1 MKKKSRMYK
10 ILGANIVILLLVS
23 SLITIAIEN
32 YQEETDIKMIH
43 PSEITSSGNQY
54 EGHLRVYVVE
64 IESRWDMENR
74 HPYHNALFDFAY
86 DDDLFIPYLD
96 TFEETIN
103 WQGDIDEDNVIIMAA
118 VFNPES
124 HENYADPP
132 TGRPFNAYYVDAA
145 AGATPGNSDSNV
157 VNDEFTHTVFC
168 EKGTASWCPS
178 CPSMASKLS
187 DIYESGDY
195 PFFFVSMVVDE
206 SNDANSRMG
215 NYNLKWLPTAF
226 YDGGTDVVVGGGPDT
241 SYHEDIIEACGQRD
255 VHELDL
261 TLSVEWL
268 GEGSLEININIINNE
283 ELPNDPPEKPTING
297 PTSAKT
303 GEDHEYTFVT
313 TDPDGDDVYYFVD
326 WGDETNSSWLGP
338 SNSGEEVTATH
349 TWSEDGIYII
359 RVKAKDMDG
368 AESDFETLKVTMPI
382 NQALINLQ
390 NFLEILSKFFPR
402 LGLISDF

>member
-1 MKKKSRMYK
+1 
-10 ILGANIVILLLVS
+10 
-23 SLITIAIEN
+23 
-32 YQEETDIKMIH
+32 MIH

-226 YDGGTDVVVGGGPDT
+226 YDGG
-241 SYHEDIIEACGQRD
+241 
-255 VHELDL
+255 
-261 TLSVEWL
+261 
-268 GEGSLEININIINNE
+268 ININIINNE

-349 TWSEDGIYII
+349 TWSEDGIYIV

>member
-1 MKKKSRMYK
+1 
-10 ILGANIVILLLVS
+10 
-23 SLITIAIEN
+23 
-32 YQEETDIKMIH
+32 
-43 PSEITSSGNQY
+43 
-54 EGHLRVYVVE
+54 
-64 IESRWDMENR
+64 
-74 HPYHNALFDFAY
+74 
-86 DDDLFIPYLD
+86 
-96 TFEETIN
+96 
-103 WQGDIDEDNVIIMAA
+103 
-118 VFNPES
+118 
-124 HENYADPP
+124 
-132 TGRPFNAYYVDAA
+132 
-145 AGATPGNSDSNV
+145 
-157 VNDEFTHTVFC
+157 C

-226 YDGGTDVVVGGGPDT
+226 YDGGADVVVGGGPDT

-349 TWSEDGIYII
+349 TWSEDGIYIV